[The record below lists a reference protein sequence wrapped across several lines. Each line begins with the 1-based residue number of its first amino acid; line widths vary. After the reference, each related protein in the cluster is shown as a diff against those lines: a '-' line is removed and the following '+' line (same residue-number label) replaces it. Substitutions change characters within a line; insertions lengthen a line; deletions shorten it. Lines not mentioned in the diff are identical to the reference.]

1 MVFRGNSGWLM
12 LITVGWLSACS
23 SSNDGTVMGD
33 GSVRG
38 IHAIPELGT
47 VTFLIEETSLGTL
60 NYKEASGTAEYDN
73 LNYDFSFDVL
83 LPGDSEA
90 TRLATENVTVNAET
104 EYTFVLTG
112 TLADPEIIL
121 WEQRGRNWDQEL
133 EDAEDND
140 TEVTVMEVSFGHLD
154 TELGPVDVF
163 FESPGTSPQSA
174 TPLGTVEYGDQLPAT
189 ELTEGDYQLIV
200 TPAGEPA
207 TILFASDEISLSAAT
222 SNLFTIMDSAG
233 LTTADFAVRQVG
245 LGADLID
252 LFAESELSV
261 VHAAYGTEA
270 LDTVA
275 GDNFSNP
282 LVSGLAYAERSE
294 SVVIDDEPINLIITP
309 TGNPGVFLAQKEVDV
324 ANGSYNRLILTGLPG
339 LLQTVLLSHDQRT
352 LATHARVQIFQGAAR
367 FQTMDIYLVADDV
380 DITLTGASYSSTL
393 FGSGTGYQAV
403 EGEAYNLYLTEAGTK
418 NIVGGPFHLDLQVG
432 RNYGIVIVD
441 APDITAADILF
452 FDQTPD

>member
-1 MVFRGNSGWLM
+1 MVFRSISGWLM
-12 LITVGWLSACS
+12 LISAGWLSACS
-23 SSNDGTVMGD
+23 SSNDGTVTGD

-174 TPLGTVEYGDQLPAT
+174 KPLGTIEYGNQLPAT

-200 TPAGEPA
+200 TPTG
-207 TILFASDEISLSAAT
+207 D
-222 SNLFTIMDSAG
+222 DS
-233 LTTADFAVRQVG
+233 VR
-245 LGADLID
+245 L
-252 LFAESELSV
+252 
-261 VHAAYGTEA
+261 
-270 LDTVA
+270 
-275 GDNFSNP
+275 
-282 LVSGLAYAERSE
+282 
-294 SVVIDDEPINLIITP
+294 
-309 TGNPGVFLAQKEVDV
+309 
-324 ANGSYNRLILTGLPG
+324 
-339 LLQTVLLSHDQRT
+339 
-352 LATHARVQIFQGAAR
+352 
-367 FQTMDIYLVADDV
+367 
-380 DITLTGASYSSTL
+380 
-393 FGSGTGYQAV
+393 
-403 EGEAYNLYLTEAGTK
+403 
-418 NIVGGPFHLDLQVG
+418 
-432 RNYGIVIVD
+432 
-441 APDITAADILF
+441 
-452 FDQTPD
+452 